1 MRRRGA
7 RPKKVTSGAS
17 LAKVRAFRQISS
29 HKLLILKSLS
39 G

>member
-1 MRRRGA
+1 MRPHTAGPRR
-7 RPKKVTSGAS
+7 AS
-17 LAKVRAFRQISS
+17 RVRLAKVRAFGQISS

>member
-1 MRRRGA
+1 MRRRRA
-7 RPKKVTSGAS
+7 LTQATSAVR

>member
-1 MRRRGA
+1 MRRRRA
-7 RPKKVTSGAS
+7 RPQVTSTVR
-17 LAKVRAFRQISS
+17 LAKVRGFGQISS